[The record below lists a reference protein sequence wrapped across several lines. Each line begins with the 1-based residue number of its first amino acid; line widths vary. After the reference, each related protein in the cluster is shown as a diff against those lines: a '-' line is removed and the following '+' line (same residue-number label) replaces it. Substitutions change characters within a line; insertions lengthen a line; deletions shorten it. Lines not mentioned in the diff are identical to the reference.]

1 MSINNQISSLINAFN
16 RSVQNLLN
24 YCNAQ
29 IKNINSS
36 NLPIS
41 LKQIN
46 IQKINVYF
54 TTKYNAL
61 KQKLDADI
69 KAAQQQALQQQA
81 AAAAAAAA
89 QQAAAA
95 AAAAAAQ
102 QQAAA
107 AAQQAAQQA
116 AAAPKINKKALLIG
130 CNYIGSN
137 NELYGCINDVNNVQ
151 NTLKSKYGFNNIT
164 LMTDNTAKKPTK
176 ANILAEFTSLL
187 QNANSGDVLFF
198 LFSGHGTSTQD
209 KNRDEKDGLDE
220 LFVPLDF
227 ISISDDEMK
236 ALINTKLKQNVTLFA
251 LFDSC
256 NSGTVLDLKYQYFD
270 STNYNNATV
279 NNNET
284 ETLGNVFMISG
295 CMDSQTSA
303 DAYIN
308 KTSQGA
314 MSWAFNDTV
323 NKNPTIAWRDLLATM
338 RTALKTNQ
346 YTQIPQLSSGKAL
359 DVNAKICLL

>member
-1 MSINNQISSLINAFN
+1 MSINNQIISLTNAFN
-16 RSVQNLLN
+16 RNVQNLLN

-46 IQKINVYF
+46 IQKINAYF
-54 TTKYNAL
+54 KTNYNAL
-61 KQKLDADI
+61 KQNLDAAI
-69 KAAQQQALQQQA
+69 KAAQQAAQQQAAAQQAAQQAAAAAAQQQALQQQA
-81 AAAAAAAA
+81 AAAAL
-89 QQAAAA
+89 
-95 AAAAAAQ
+95 
-102 QQAAA
+102 
-107 AAQQAAQQA
+107 
-116 AAAPKINKKALLIG
+116 KINKKALLIG

-209 KNRDEKDGLDE
+209 KNGDEIDGLDE

-227 ISISDDEMK
+227 ISISDDEIK

-284 ETLGNVFMISG
+284 ETLGNVIMISG